1 MQTGPSGGGDSSSQR
16 LLTKDLSTD
25 AIGDI
30 RSYFFKAIVELF
42 CGYQDCMGEDE
53 DGDTTFL
60 ITKFIQIRPD
70 SYRQF
75 YFSFF
80 QGQLDALEHFGF
92 LEFLN
97 LTHSAANDSQ
107 QAEKKEIF
115 DNFADIAL
123 RNKQAFR
130 EEAEEELVSQQTKP
144 EDSGVQVQ
152 LVRVT

>member
-1 MQTGPSGGGDSSSQR
+1 MSDGYFFSLDGPLDTMPVERQVRAGNLTGFGDLVRNLGGDPR
-16 LLTKDLSTD
+16 RMLERH
-25 AIGDI
+25 DI
-30 RSYFFKAIVELF
+30 DPRAMRDPDSYVDSKAIVELF

-107 QAEKKEIF
+107 
-115 DNFADIAL
+115 
-123 RNKQAFR
+123 
-130 EEAEEELVSQQTKP
+130 
-144 EDSGVQVQ
+144 
-152 LVRVT
+152 

>member
-1 MQTGPSGGGDSSSQR
+1 MAQSADHSSVAEQR

-70 SYRQF
+70 NYR
-75 YFSFF
+75 
-80 QGQLDALEHFGF
+80 
-92 LEFLN
+92 
-97 LTHSAANDSQ
+97 
-107 QAEKKEIF
+107 
-115 DNFADIAL
+115 
-123 RNKQAFR
+123 
-130 EEAEEELVSQQTKP
+130 
-144 EDSGVQVQ
+144 
-152 LVRVT
+152 